1 MLPRKHHR
9 TFQTI
14 AQSLGFKGARLHDIR
29 HAHATILLEQGVH
42 PKIVQERLGHS
53 SVLTTLDIYS
63 HIVPSLQQVAA
74 RKIDEDLEGA
84 LAEDQTEVHQENV
97 GNLALNDYF
106 EVEFEARRGVR
117 VVYGDG
123 LENRCLRKGTVGSN
137 PTPSAI
143 L

>member
-1 MLPRKHHR
+1 MSVNNIEPLAVNSTKQETTAWLRNVLTTILDISLIPKWLKQPTAHLMLPRKHHR

-63 HIVPSLQQVAA
+63 HIA
-74 RKIDEDLEGA
+74 
-84 LAEDQTEVHQENV
+84 
-97 GNLALNDYF
+97 
-106 EVEFEARRGVR
+106 
-117 VVYGDG
+117 
-123 LENRCLRKGTVGSN
+123 
-137 PTPSAI
+137 
-143 L
+143 